1 VLNMIPKAL
10 SSLTLTD
17 ARQALTRLAREDG
30 ELTEIRAR
38 FLSRQ
43 VEARQQAQRDRFW
56 RSVQSTRA
64 IDAAWAALQ
73 RKRG

>member
-1 VLNMIPKAL
+1 M
-10 SSLTLTD
+10 TLTD

-30 ELTEIRAR
+30 ELTAIRTR
-38 FLSRQ
+38 FYQRQ

-56 RSVQSTRA
+56 RTVQATRA

>member
-1 VLNMIPKAL
+1 M
-10 SSLTLTD
+10 TLTD

-30 ELTEIRAR
+30 ELTAIRTR

-64 IDAAWAALQ
+64 IDEAWQQMQ
-73 RKRG
+73 RGQR